1 MLSRERTKKSNKV
14 KGHDAL
20 PYIMRR
26 IIFSLLIVCSTNL
39 FARGND
45 LPVDVLAITP
55 YQVSQI
61 FNEQHKED
69 IKTLPDLVDKEEKVS
84 RCVAEYIV
92 KQSKSYSKIA
102 QSNLY
107 DLMNNF
113 NSIVSRIY
121 GKKKV
126 EDDIP
131 YEDKVEALAIVQ
143 CEAYYAIGALK

>member
-1 MLSRERTKKSNKV
+1 MP
-14 KGHDAL
+14 L

-26 IIFSLLIVCSTNL
+26 IVVSLLIFCSANL
-39 FARGND
+39 LAKGND

-55 YQVSQI
+55 YQVNQI
-61 FNEQHKED
+61 FDVQHKED

-84 RCVAEYIV
+84 RCVAEYV
-92 KQSKSYSKIA
+92 AKQSKSYSKIA

-131 YEDKVEALAIVQ
+131 YENKVEALAIVQ
-143 CEAYYAIGALK
+143 CEAYYAMGALK

>member
-1 MLSRERTKKSNKV
+1 
-14 KGHDAL
+14 
-20 PYIMRR
+20 MRR
-26 IIFSLLIVCSTNL
+26 IIFSLLLIYSSNL
-39 FARGND
+39 IAKGDD
-45 LPVDVLAITP
+45 LPAEVLAITP
-55 YQVSQI
+55 FQVNQL
-61 FNEQHKED
+61 FEVQNKDD

-84 RCVAEYIV
+84 HCIEEYVV

-131 YEDKVEALAIVQ
+131 YEDKVEALATVQ
-143 CEAYYAIGALK
+143 CEAYYAMGVLK

>member
-1 MLSRERTKKSNKV
+1 MP
-14 KGHDAL
+14 L

-26 IIFSLLIVCSTNL
+26 IIFSLLIVCSSNL
-39 FARGND
+39 LAKGND
-45 LPVDVLAITP
+45 IQVELTP
-55 YQVSQI
+55 LQVSHI
-61 FNEQHKED
+61 FDEQHLED

-84 RCVAEYIV
+84 HCVAEYV
-92 KQSKSYSKIA
+92 MKQSKSYSKIA

-143 CEAYYAIGALK
+143 CEAYYAMGALK